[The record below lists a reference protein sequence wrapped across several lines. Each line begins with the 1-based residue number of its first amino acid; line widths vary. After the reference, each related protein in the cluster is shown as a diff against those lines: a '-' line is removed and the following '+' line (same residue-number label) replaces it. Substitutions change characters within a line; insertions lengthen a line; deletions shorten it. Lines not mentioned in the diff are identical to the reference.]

1 MGLSPGPHGGQTG
14 GMNGDGMA
22 GGGGSVRQGFP
33 FRLIDRV
40 LASEGDRVTALRNIT
55 VNDPLVQDIGLGGP
69 TLPGLLILEAMAQAA
84 GAQGGAPGL
93 LGGFSLRLHGQARP
107 GDRLVLRLHRLRARA
122 GAARYAATAEV
133 EGRIIAEAE
142 FTLIDG

>member
-1 MGLSPGPHGGQTG
+1 MGLSPRQDGGQNG
-14 GMNGDGMA
+14 GMSDEDMA
-22 GGGGSVRQGFP
+22 GISGVRQGFP

-40 LASEGDRVTALRNIT
+40 LAREGDRVTALRNIT
-55 VNDPLVQDIGLGGP
+55 VNDALVQDIGLGGP
-69 TLPGLLILEAMAQAA
+69 TLPCLLILEAMAQAA